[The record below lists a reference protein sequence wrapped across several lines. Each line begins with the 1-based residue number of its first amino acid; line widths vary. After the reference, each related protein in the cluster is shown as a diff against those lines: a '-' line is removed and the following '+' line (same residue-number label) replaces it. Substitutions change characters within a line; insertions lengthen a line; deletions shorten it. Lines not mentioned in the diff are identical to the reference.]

1 MFLFIYLFILFIYF
15 IFFYPSPASTD
26 PEWNEIVFSPAIP
39 GLHGYQSEMEKYT
52 HTHTQSDEDER
63 EMGEKGVERGE
74 MRGWQSRDFSATR
87 YDQYFSILHSIRA
100 AQKQFSVSL
109 HSGRD
114 KKKKRKTSFSPIL
127 SHSGFIFTFPH
138 RWPLATMIVSYYH

>member
-1 MFLFIYLFILFIYF
+1 MFLFIYLFILF

-52 HTHTQSDEDER
+52 HTHTHRVMKMRERWERKAWRGGRWEDGRVEIFQQPGMINISLFFILLER
-63 EMGEKGVERGE
+63 LRNNFLLAFTQAG
-74 MRGWQSRDFSATR
+74 
-87 YDQYFSILHSIRA
+87 I
-100 AQKQFSVSL
+100 
-109 HSGRD
+109 
-114 KKKKRKTSFSPIL
+114 KKKRKTSFSPIL